1 MLKIKDDVDL
11 KELKKFGFAYDKI
24 YDAYSRQINFGI
36 YYVTIRVF
44 LSNPNYK
51 HNEITCQSSIW
62 YDTLFDDNRL
72 EYLIADLIKADL
84 VEKKM
89 EGKL

>member
-1 MLKIKDDVDL
+1 MLKIKDEVSL
-11 KELKKFGFAYDKI
+11 KELKRFGFAYDEI
-24 YDAYSRQINFGI
+24 YDAYSKEINLGI

-44 LSNPNYK
+44 LSNPNFK

-72 EYLIADLIKADL
+72 AYLITDLIKADL
-84 VEKKM
+84 VEKGG
-89 EGKL
+89 EW